1 MKMGTG
7 HSCKNQL
14 CLYNSMMT
22 QPYNTPYRYLS
33 LSMGWLYVSPVLHCC
48 LTSRRRTADR
58 RSRFVRE
65 PTFLG
70 DSEGSGSLTRRMDLD
85 WTTAV
90 CDTWVSAEN
99 SCTSF
104 SNASFDTFLS
114 RWSVDNASS
123 TWKMKNRSQK
133 T

>member
-1 MKMGTG
+1 MGIG
-7 HSCKNQL
+7 DSCKNQL

-33 LSMGWLYVSPVLHCC
+33 LSMGWLCISPVLHCC
-48 LTSRRRTADR
+48 LTFCRRSADR
-58 RSRFVRE
+58 RSRVVRE

-70 DSEGSGSLTRRMDLD
+70 DSEGSGSLIRRSDLD
-85 WTTAV
+85 WTTV
-90 CDTWVSAEN
+90 GCDTWVSAEN

-104 SNASFDTFLS
+104 SNSSFDTFLS
-114 RWSVDNASS
+114 SLSVDNASS
-123 TWKMKNRSQK
+123 TWKMKNRCQK

>member
-1 MKMGTG
+1 MGIG

-33 LSMGWLYVSPVLHCC
+33 LSMGWLCISPVLHWC
-48 LTSRRRTADR
+48 LTFCRRTADR
-58 RSRFVRE
+58 RSRVARE

-70 DSEGSGSLTRRMDLD
+70 DSEGSGSLTRRSDLD
-85 WTTAV
+85 WTTAG
-90 CDTWVSAEN
+90 CDTWVSAEK

-104 SNASFDTFLS
+104 SNSSFDTFLS
-114 RWSVDNASS
+114 NWSVDNAPPM
-123 TWKMKNRSQK
+123 WRMKNRSQK

>member
-1 MKMGTG
+1 MKMGIG

-33 LSMGWLYVSPVLHCC
+33 LSMGWLCISPVLHCC
-48 LTSRRRTADR
+48 LTFCCRSADR
-58 RSRFVRE
+58 RSRVARE

-70 DSEGSGSLTRRMDLD
+70 DSEGSGSLTRRSDLD
-85 WTTAV
+85 WTTTGG
-90 CDTWVSAEN
+90 DTWVSAEN
-99 SCTSF
+99 TCTF
-104 SNASFDTFLS
+104 LSNSSSDTFLS
-114 RWSVDNASS
+114 NGSVDNASS
-123 TWKMKNRSQK
+123 TWKMKNGSQK